1 MYANLNYSV
10 GDFICVRIGEFD
22 SSRNGT
28 CTIHCLKASIMIIEA
43 VVYPY
48 GSSSITF
55 VVEGIVYTYYSK

>member
-1 MYANLNYSV
+1 
-10 GDFICVRIGEFD
+10 
-22 SSRNGT
+22 
-28 CTIHCLKASIMIIEA
+28 MIIEA